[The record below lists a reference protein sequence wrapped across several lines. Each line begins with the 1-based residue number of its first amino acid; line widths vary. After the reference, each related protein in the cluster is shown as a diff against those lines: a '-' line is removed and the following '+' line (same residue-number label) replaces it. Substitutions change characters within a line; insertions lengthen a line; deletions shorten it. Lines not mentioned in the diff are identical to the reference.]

1 MAGRVVGSRLSLHRG
16 VVGYVRACACACA
29 CACMRVVCVV
39 VCVWLRHSREVGAG
53 TMDATETHTDAKPL
67 GTELL
72 DAELLAAARPHPS
85 AAATAGKT
93 ERCAP
98 CMGGRTV
105 GSDILR

>member
-1 MAGRVVGSRLSLHRG
+1 MAGRVVGMRLSLHRG
-16 VVGYVRACACACA
+16 VVGCVRACACACA

-53 TMDATETHTDAKPL
+53 TMDATETHTDAELL

-98 CMGGRTV
+98 CRGGRTV